1 MLSKGTSIMKTHITT
16 SGQLGPFLK
25 HLRAQRGLSQAGLGK
40 KIGLSQERI
49 SRIENHPEA
58 VTFDQI
64 LTVLMALEATLT
76 VEPQRSLSG
85 HASASD
91 ERTTD
96 KKDMW

>member
-1 MLSKGTSIMKTHITT
+1 MKTSITT

-25 HLRAQRGLSQAGLGK
+25 HLRMQRGLSQAALGK

-64 LTVLMALEATLT
+64 LTMLMALEATLT
-76 VEPQRSLSG
+76 VEPRSSPS
-85 HASASD
+85 AQVSAAVTASD
-91 ERTTD
+91 DLTTG
-96 KKDMW
+96 KKDTW

>member
-1 MLSKGTSIMKTHITT
+1 MKTHITT

-25 HLRAQRGLSQAGLGK
+25 HLRAQRGLSQAQLGK

-64 LTVLMALEATLT
+64 LTVLMALDATLT

-85 HASASD
+85 HASASGD
-91 ERTTD
+91 LIID
-96 KKDMW
+96 KKDTW